1 MDPNKPGALS
11 VFEIFAST
19 RTTPP
24 RRDQS
29 LPDPAPTSQQNVA
42 SPPDA
47 DVALQEGIAFL
58 EAKGS
63 DPSSS
68 ES

>member
-1 MDPNKPGALS
+1 MDPKKPGALS

-19 RTTPP
+19 RTASPESA
-24 RRDQS
+24 QS
-29 LPDPAPTSQQNVA
+29 LPIPVPVVRQNVA

-58 EAKGS
+58 EAKVS
-63 DPSSS
+63 DQSSS
-68 ES
+68 DT